1 MASATGMGK
10 QLLRISDS
18 KYRDLILNVTS
29 QVLESGFFPDVI
41 VGIYSGGVVPARYM
55 VDNIYPLLP
64 DMKGGDGQYRKKPI
78 MFTGVRSRFYDDRNQ
93 ALSKPDVIQDLPID
107 IEGLRVQ
114 LVDDVSDSGLTGG
127 LWVPRLKERMPKE
140 LIFTTLY
147 SKPDTITVP
156 DFYAEQTRDWI
167 VFPGEEVET
176 IEKLRKIGGMDDVVE
191 KYFTSEELARYDKLV
206 SFKQR
211 FSLPP

>member
-1 MASATGMGK
+1 MAAATGMGK
-10 QLLRISDS
+10 QLLRISDA

-55 VDNIYPLLP
+55 ADSIYPLLP
-64 DMKGGDGQYRKKPI
+64 ETKGGDGQYRKKPI

-107 IEGLRVQ
+107 IKGRRVQ

-156 DFYAEQTRDWI
+156 DFYAEQTTDWI
-167 VFPGEEVET
+167 VFPGEEIET
-176 IEKLRKIGGMDDVVE
+176 IEKLSKIGGMDDVVA
-191 KYFTSEELARYDKLV
+191 KYFTQEEIGRYEKLV
-206 SFKQR
+206 SFKRR
-211 FSLPP
+211 FNIPL

>member
-1 MASATGMGK
+1 MAAATGMGK

-18 KYRDLILNVTS
+18 RYRDLILNVTT

-55 VDNIYPLLP
+55 VDSIYPLLP
-64 DMKGGDGQYRKKPI
+64 DTMGGDGKYRKKPI

-93 ALSKPDVIQDLPID
+93 ALSKPDVIQDLPVD

-127 LWVPRLKERMPKE
+127 LWVPRLKERMPNE

-147 SKPDTITVP
+147 SKPGTKTVP
-156 DFYAEQTRDWI
+156 DFYAEQTTDWI

-176 IEKLRKIGGMDDVVE
+176 IEKLSKMGMNDVVA
-191 KYFTSEELARYDKLV
+191 KYFTREEIGRYEKLV

-211 FSLPP
+211 FNFPL